1 MNLAN
6 QAHPRPSAAH
16 PLGRT
21 HQARVIRYPS
31 HAARSDCAG
40 RMVVS
45 GRIDQVCKALQDML
59 AQAH

>member
-6 QAHPRPSAAH
+6 HAHPRPSAAH

-45 GRIDQVCKALQDML
+45 GRIDEVCKALQAML
-59 AQAH
+59 AQTH

>member
-6 QAHPRPSAAH
+6 HAHPRPSAAH

-31 HAARSDCAG
+31 HATRSDCAG

-45 GRIDQVCKALQDML
+45 GRIDEVCKALQAML
-59 AQAH
+59 AQTH